1 MQLWA
6 THELRH
12 VRLGDARL
20 DKRLMK
26 IVEDL
31 ASQPE
36 SSVPQAS
43 EDWASTKG
51 AYRFWDN
58 DKVKPDSIIHG
69 HKLSTIERIWGHE
82 IVLNIQDTTDLNFT
96 HHPKKLGMGH
106 LDHPS
111 ARGLKVHSC
120 LAVSQEGVP
129 QGLIHQQVWARD
141 PKSLGK
147 KHKRKKLETKD
158 KESQRWLD
166 TLIVSQNSIPEDKK
180 VITIADQEA
189 DIYDLFAL
197 PRREGSHLLIRVCH
211 NRCVEDEAKYL
222 WDSVRQNPVIGKV
235 MVKIGRKDNQPVREA
250 ILTIRIAQLSICPP
264 SNRPNKGSLK
274 SIPVYMILAQE
285 EALSFKD
292 VQPVCWLLLVTFPI
306 ETFEDAIRC
315 VKYYSYRWLIERYH
329 FVLKSG
335 CGMEKLQLETADRV
349 HRALATYCVVAWR
362 LLWLTYESRHNPD
375 SPCDRI
381 LDTHEWQSLYCKIH
395 KTSIPPS
402 KPPSLHEAIVM
413 IARLGGFLARKNDGE
428 PGVKTIWRGLRRL
441 HDMAQGWQ
449 RAQGIYNDVVDA

>member
-6 THELRH
+6 TQELRH
-12 VRLGDARL
+12 VQLGDGRL
-20 DKRLMK
+20 DKRLVK

-58 DKVKPDSIIHG
+58 DKVKPDLIIYG
-69 HKLSTIERIWGHE
+69 HKLNTVERLSGHD

-96 HHPKKLGMGH
+96 HHPKKQGMGH

-111 ARGLKVHSC
+111 VKGLKVHSC
-120 LAVSQEGVP
+120 LAVSVEGVP
-129 QGLIHQQVWARD
+129 HGLIHQQVWVRD
-141 PKSLGK
+141 PKTLGK

-166 TLIVSQNSIPEDKK
+166 TLTVSQDAIAEDKQ

-211 NRCVEDEAKYL
+211 KRCVEDEAKYL
-222 WDSVRQNPVIGKV
+222 WKSVRQSQVLGEMTIE
-235 MVKIGRKDNQPVREA
+235 IGRKGNQPVRKA
-250 ILTIRIAQLSICPP
+250 ALTIRIAHLSICPP
-264 SNRPNKGSLK
+264 SNRSDKSSLK
-274 SIPVYMILAQE
+274 SIPVHMVLAE
-285 EALSFKD
+285 EDSPPKGLE
-292 VQPVCWLLLVTFPI
+292 PVCWLLLVTFPI
-306 ETFEDAIRC
+306 QTFDDAIRC
-315 VKYYSYRWLIERYH
+315 IRYYSYRWLIERYH

-335 CGMEKLQLETADRV
+335 CGMEKLQLETADRI
-349 HRALATYCVVAWR
+349 HRALATYCIVAWR
-362 LLWLTYESRHNPD
+362 LLWLTYEARHNPD
-375 SPCDRI
+375 SSSDRI
-381 LDTHEWQSLYCKIH
+381 LDTHEWQSLYCKTH

-402 KPPSLHEAIVM
+402 KPPSLHEAVVM
-413 IARLGGFLARKNDGE
+413 IARLGGFLARKSDKE
-428 PGVKTIWRGLRRL
+428 PGVKTIWRGLSRL
-441 HDMAQGWQ
+441 HDIAQGWQ
-449 RAQGIYNDVVDA
+449 LACGVYTDIVDT

>member
-1 MQLWA
+1 MQSWA
-6 THELRH
+6 KQELRQ
-12 VRLGDARL
+12 VQLGDTRL
-20 DKRLMK
+20 NERLMK

-58 DKVKPDSIIHG
+58 DKVNPDSIIHG
-69 HKLSTIERIWGHE
+69 HKLSTVERLSDHD

-96 HHPKKLGMGH
+96 HHPKKQGMGH

-111 ARGLKVHSC
+111 AKGLKVHSC
-120 LAVSQEGVP
+120 LAVSVEGVP

-141 PKSLGK
+141 PRTLGK
-147 KHKRKKLETKD
+147 KHKRKKLATKD

-166 TLIVSQNSIPEDKK
+166 TLTFSQDAIPEDKE

-197 PRREGSHLLIRVCH
+197 PRRVGSHLLIRVCH

-222 WDSVRQNPVIGKV
+222 WESVRQRQVLGEVTIE
-235 MVKIGRKDNQPVREA
+235 IGRNGNQPARKA
-250 ILTIRIAQLSICPP
+250 TLTIRIAHLSIRPP
-264 SNRPNKGSLK
+264 SNRSDKGSLK
-274 SIPVYMILAQE
+274 SIPVHMVLAE
-285 EALSFKD
+285 EDAPPKG
-292 VQPVCWLLLVTFPI
+292 VEPVCWLLLVTFPI
-306 ETFEDAIRC
+306 QSFEDAIRC
-315 VKYYSYRWLIERYH
+315 MRYYTYRWLIERYH

-349 HRALATYCVVAWR
+349 HRALATYCIVAWR
-362 LLWLTYESRHNPD
+362 LLWLTYEARHNPD

-381 LDTHEWQSLYCKIH
+381 LETHEWQSLYCKVH

-402 KPPSLHEAIVM
+402 KPPNLHEAVVM
-413 IARLGGFLARKNDGE
+413 IARLGGFLARKSDGE

-441 HDMAQGWQ
+441 HDIAESWQMAK
-449 RAQGIYNDVVDA
+449 GIYNEVVDP